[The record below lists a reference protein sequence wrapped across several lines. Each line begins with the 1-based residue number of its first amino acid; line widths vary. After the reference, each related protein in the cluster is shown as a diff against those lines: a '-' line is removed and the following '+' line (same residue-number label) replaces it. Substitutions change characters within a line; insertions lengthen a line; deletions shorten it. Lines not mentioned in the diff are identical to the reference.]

1 MTRGK
6 EANKAAK
13 TKMRRRDVRK
23 RLLARW
29 SREGRGKPEEE
40 RPL

>member
-6 EANKAAK
+6 EANKAK

-29 SREGRGKPEEE
+29 SKDGRGEPEEE